1 MSRREP
7 KPTAFDALASVS
19 TCRQIERKVSMLW
32 KDLVAELDRRVVPDN
47 LDSLLDAGA
56 AFKSGIAAGVLTD
69 VFNEALSA
77 QSSASRHLSFGNN
90 GAVTLHKSDLF
101 SINLMY
107 FKGHLDHLYY
117 EPLHTV
123 TVIVSDCE
131 VEATRYRVN
140 IAEGSSEMDNKSTL
154 KEVERKL
161 LRKGSAWVIN
171 GRSDVSDL
179 NSVDDQHPLLAT
191 LIGTKL
197 SGLCWTF
204 DRAELK
210 SWYATS
216 IDYEV
221 TSMMTIADLLGRLRD
236 RSALESLGRL
246 YHESAH
252 HYARWSA
259 VKNIGRID
267 KNAGIEF
274 LRKSLHDPHPE
285 VQRAAER
292 TLDRHGLH

>member
-1 MSRREP
+1 
-7 KPTAFDALASVS
+7 
-19 TCRQIERKVSMLW
+19 MLW
-32 KDLVAELDRRVVPDN
+32 KDFVAELGSRVVLDNPD
-47 LDSLLDAGA
+47 SMLDAGT
-56 AFKSGIAAGVLTD
+56 AFQSGIAAGVLTD
-69 VFNEALSA
+69 IFNSSLSA
-77 QSSASRHLSFGNN
+77 QSTASRHLSFGNN

-123 TVIVSDCE
+123 TVVVNDCL

-140 IAEGSSEMDNKSTL
+140 IDAGSGEIDSQSTL
-154 KEVERKL
+154 TELERKVL
-161 LRKGSAWVIN
+161 QKGSAWAIN
-171 GRSDVSDL
+171 GRCDVSDL
-179 NSVDDQHPLLAT
+179 NSVDGRHPLLAT
-191 LIGTKL
+191 LVGTKL

-204 DRAELK
+204 DRAKLK

-236 RSALESLGRL
+236 RSALEPLGRL
-246 YHESAH
+246 YHESPH

-259 VKNIGRID
+259 VKNICRID
-267 KNAGIEF
+267 KSVGIEF
-274 LRKSLHDPHPE
+274 LRKSLRDPHPE

-292 TLDRHGLH
+292 TLTRHGLL